1 MKYIGVKFTT
11 HDKPFDA
18 KGQVYYYKT
27 KLAIEPRAAFII
39 ESNGYTYDNPVIVVS
54 ISGKAPDPSRDYKE
68 ITKMKPVAYVPRDL
82 PTWITPRHVTFSPD
96 KSKITC
102 IVWEDG
108 EKTIVKCGEN
118 DIFDFEKGFAMAIL
132 TRLYGKSEA
141 KKLIKKF
148 VVPAEDRY
156 YAELL
161 YDMDDYDCDC
171 DREG

>member
-11 HDKPFDA
+11 HDKPFEA

-27 KLAIEPRAAFII
+27 NLAIEPRAAFII

-68 ITKMKPVAYVPRDL
+68 ITKMKPVAYVPREL
-82 PTWITPRHVTFSPD
+82 PEWIKPRHVTFSPD

-102 IVWEDG
+102 IVWENG

-118 DIFDFEKGFAMAIL
+118 DIFDFEKGFAMAVI
-132 TRLYGKSEA
+132 TRLYGKSET
-141 KKLIKKF
+141 KKLVKKF
-148 VVPAEDRY
+148 ITPAEDSY
-156 YAELL
+156 YEKL
-161 YDMDDYDCDC
+161 YGESSMWDD
-171 DREG
+171 EEE

>member
-11 HDKPFDA
+11 HNKPFEA

-27 KLAIEPRAAFII
+27 NLTFEPRAAFVI
-39 ESNGYTYDNPVIVVS
+39 ESNGYTYNNPVIVVS

-68 ITKMKPVAYVPRDL
+68 ITKITPIAYAPRDL
-82 PTWITPRHVTFSPD
+82 PTWIMPRYVTFSPD

-108 EKTIVKCGEN
+108 EKTIVRCGEN
-118 DIFDFEKGFAMAIL
+118 DIFDFEKGFAMAVL
-132 TRLYGKSEA
+132 TRLYGKGEA

-148 VVPAEDRY
+148 VVPAEDKY
-156 YAELL
+156 YD
-161 YDMDDYDCDC
+161 DMIFYTDECDYDCE
-171 DREG
+171 REG

>member
-11 HDKPFDA
+11 YNKPFEA

-27 KLAIEPRAAFII
+27 NLAIEPRAAFVI

-68 ITKMKPVAYVPRDL
+68 ITKMKPIAYVPREL
-82 PTWITPRHVTFSPD
+82 PDWIKPRHVTFSPD
-96 KSKITC
+96 KSQITC
-102 IVWEDG
+102 IVWENG

-118 DIFDFEKGFAMAIL
+118 DIFDFEKGFAMAVI
-132 TRLYGKSEA
+132 TRLYGKSET

-148 VVPAEDRY
+148 ITPAEDSY
-156 YAELL
+156 YEKL
-161 YDMDDYDCDC
+161 YGESSMWDD
-171 DREG
+171 EEE

>member
-11 HDKPFDA
+11 HDKPFEA

-27 KLAIEPRAAFII
+27 KLSIEPRAAFII

-68 ITKMKPVAYVPRDL
+68 ITKMKPVAYIPREL
-82 PTWITPRHVTFSPD
+82 PAWITPRHVSFSPD
-96 KSKITC
+96 KSQITC

-118 DIFDFEKGFAMAIL
+118 DIFDFEKGFAMAVI
-132 TRLYGKSEA
+132 TRLYGKSET
-141 KKLIKKF
+141 KKLVKKF
-148 VVPAEDRY
+148 ITPAEDSY
-156 YAELL
+156 YEKL
-161 YDMDDYDCDC
+161 YGESSMWDD
-171 DREG
+171 EEE